1 MIKSCV
7 VCGGAF
13 QTKSRL
19 MTCSVKR
26 RREHERRRFREY
38 HQANRERINERVR
51 EHREANRERFQTR
64 DHAYYE
70 ANRERIRDYRDQ
82 NRERIRRY
90 LPQWN
95 DANREYV
102 LQRAQDRV
110 TAYTFLKQLG
120 MAPDHLPARGSR
132 LGFSQ
137 QVLTRLLSQ
146 GQG

>member
-70 ANRERIRDYRDQ
+70 ANRE
-82 NRERIRRY
+82 
-90 LPQWN
+90 
-95 DANREYV
+95 
-102 LQRAQDRV
+102 
-110 TAYTFLKQLG
+110 
-120 MAPDHLPARGSR
+120 
-132 LGFSQ
+132 
-137 QVLTRLLSQ
+137 QVLERTAARRARQ
-146 GQG
+146 RGEGA